1 MIPVDDLY
9 ALGDASSAKIL
20 SRTGPVAPPHSIRQ
34 VIGDVIVALSDA
46 KFFNV
51 SGFTAGWPA
60 HRKVLVAIQSNQLY
74 PLTLPGGARNVIAHE
89 LGHVIGLDHNDDTK
103 ALMCGGSAWCHFAY
117 PSEGFFPLTREEE
130 ANLLEM
136 YPPSWRAD
144 PSSRRWKADPPPGW
158 IPG

>member
-46 KFFNV
+46 KFFNFNA
-51 SGFTAGWPA
+51 FTIGLPA
-60 HRKVLVAIQSNQLY
+60 HQKVLVAVQSNRVY
-74 PLTLPGGARNVIAHE
+74 PLTLPSGARNVVAHE